1 MSTLPPRASAR
12 DNPWYVLATITGE
25 PTGRPDDETLQAA
38 NRKVWNSWAS
48 QGLSDE
54 EKVEKSQKSVVDP
67 FEGVAPWSEIR
78 GRIEEKFENRLP
90 DKEFPD
96 PSGMVDFG
104 NLSFEVPVSFKL
116 FFFQK
121 QANFSDA
128 TFTEGANF
136 NRAIFTK
143 AADFSDAKFTGV
155 ADFSSAEFIK
165 DANFRGAT
173 FKNAAF
179 FGGATFT
186 KGAYFARATFT
197 GRAYF
202 GSASFTKAANF
213 RDTSFTED
221 ADFTDAKFT
230 EYAWFSDA
238 TFTKVADFS
247 WAKFTEE
254 ANFINATFT
263 ESAHFIKAT
272 FTEGA
277 NFRGAAFEGRSY
289 FQGAEFKGSVD
300 FTDAS
305 FDKPCNLREAKFTK
319 EYPCLEG
326 TNLHAKTTITADDGH
341 WPQKNTDE
349 KKDKEAMTSC
359 AHLRHN
365 MAAQGL
371 PEHAHFFFRREMALK
386 SQTVSGRERGWYWAY
401 RISSNFGHSLWRPF
415 LGLVCLCLFMAGV
428 LCLVDCPT
436 SSALNPLK
444 HSFANMFPSFLFPP
458 ENISLI
464 HCLFML
470 HGLNG

>member
-104 NLSFEVPVSFKL
+104 NLSFEVPVSFER
-116 FFFQK
+116 FFFHEQVDFGFATFNENARFISATFTK
-121 QANFSDA
+121 DANFGWA
-128 TFTEGANF
+128 TFTKEAWFSRASFTEGA
-136 NRAIFTK
+136 
-143 AADFSDAKFTGV
+143 D
-155 ADFSSAEFIK
+155 
-165 DANFRGAT
+165 
-173 FKNAAF
+173 
-179 FGGATFT
+179 
-186 KGAYFARATFT
+186 
-197 GRAYF
+197 
-202 GSASFTKAANF
+202 
-213 RDTSFTED
+213 
-221 ADFTDAKFT
+221 
-230 EYAWFSDA
+230 
-238 TFTKVADFS
+238 
-247 WAKFTEE
+247 
-254 ANFINATFT
+254 FINATF
-263 ESAHFIKAT
+263 
-272 FTEGA
+272 EGH
-277 NFRGAAFEGRSY
+277 SY
-289 FQGAEFKGSVD
+289 FQNAGFEGSVD

-326 TNLHAKTTITADDGH
+326 TNLHAKTTITADDSH
-341 WPQKNTDE
+341 WPQKITGE
-349 KKDKEAMTSC
+349 KKDKEAMTCC

-371 PEHAHFFFRREMALK
+371 PDHAHFFFRREMALK

-401 RISSNFGHSLWRPF
+401 GISSNFGHSLWRPF

-428 LCLVDCPT
+428 LCLVNCPT

-444 HSFANMFPSFLFPP
+444 HSFANMFPSFLFSAGKHFPDSCL
-458 ENISLI
+458 ENAPWLEWLMWFQTILGSVLVF
-464 HCLFML
+464 LFIL
-470 HGLNG
+470 GLRNRFRL